1 MYSDHISVPS
11 KPARKS
17 SGFTQL
23 HKKLVEAF
31 APEDKSLRQF
41 GHNVAVLLSYIY
53 NYTLN
58 PPANPHNMYGMY
70 VPKMGIR
77 QKAGHLYGTKKGE
90 EFEPCF
96 CKSTEQRIFRVLE
109 TLGLAERRLQNEY
122 IRTKRGQRVGAN
134 VRYIYVNMEKVK
146 ALIDGQITIAAN
158 VSALYR
164 AARVKKP
171 EASAGNFY
179 YNNEPVSRGGSPVPG
194 TGPLKVRSNTIS
206 YSKKNKK
213 EEGATHRSPSGL
225 GDARAS
231 FSFADADIPAEAVKS
246 RKEKDI
252 PAEAEKPHPETIS
265 PSKLRFLGTDPHRRA
280 RIQTPG
286 KKITDR
292 SLPIGCDQQARETYD
307 AVNADIEA
315 ANANKAAWQALEAE
329 YAPGAAKS
337 WKQLR
342 ADQRQSRNARKKPAK
357 AGATKHQLRYFNLF
371 ADNPVLRTWV
381 LATFPHIKLSA
392 VDGVVEFIQM
402 FKKRGRG
409 GLAYAQY
416 ALRGKA
422 VTSLRQITTTV
433 ETAAKDREQTRTA
446 QRVYTHPS
454 KLALFEGKI
463 DEKELISGQR
473 FIDEDS
479 VMLALEDLNRT
490 PGELIC

>member
-1 MYSDHISVPS
+1 MFTDLISVPS
-11 KPARKS
+11 TPTRKAPR
-17 SGFTQL
+17 FNML
-23 HKKLVEAF
+23 YAKLEEAF
-31 APEDKSLRQF
+31 APENSRRSKF
-41 GHNVAVLLSYIY
+41 GQNVAGLLSRVY
-53 NYTLN
+53 NYILY
-58 PPANPHNMYGMY
+58 PASNPHNMYGIN
-70 VPKMGIR
+70 VPGMGFR
-77 QKAGHLYGTKKGE
+77 QKVGYLYGAKKNGK
-90 EFEPCF
+90 FKSFVCT
-96 CKSTEQRIFRVLE
+96 STEQRIFIVLE
-109 TLGLAERRLQNEY
+109 TLGLAERRFQVEY

-134 VRYIYVNMEKVK
+134 VRYIHVNMEKVK
-146 ALIDGQITIAAN
+146 ALLDGRLTITAD
-158 VSALYR
+158 VDALYR
-164 AARVKKP
+164 AARDKKSEP
-171 EASAGNFY
+171 SEGNFY
-179 YNNEPVSRGGSPVPG
+179 YNNKPVSRGGSTFPG
-194 TGPLKVRSNTIS
+194 NGLLKIRSNTIS

-225 GDARAS
+225 VDARAS
-231 FSFADADIPAEAVKS
+231 FSFAATPA
-246 RKEKDI
+246 KDI
-252 PAEAEKPHPETIS
+252 PAEAEKTHPETIS

-286 KKITDR
+286 EKITDR

-392 VDGVVEFIQM
+392 VGGVVEFIQM

-454 KLALFEGKI
+454 KLSLFEGKI

-479 VMLALEDLNRT
+479 VTLALEDLKRT